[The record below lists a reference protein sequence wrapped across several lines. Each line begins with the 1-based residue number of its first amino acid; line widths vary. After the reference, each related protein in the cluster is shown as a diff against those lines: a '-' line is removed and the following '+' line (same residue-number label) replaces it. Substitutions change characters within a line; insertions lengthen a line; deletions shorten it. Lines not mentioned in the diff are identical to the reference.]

1 MWLGYQAGST
11 LLAYPDQH
19 GARLG
24 RWLGWAAL
32 TGVAGAALCGAS
44 QEDGLIPINK
54 VMHSNIG
61 GQTSGT
67 KHGRM

>member
-19 GARLG
+19 RARLG

-32 TGVAGAALCGAS
+32 TGAAGAALCGAS

-54 VMHSNIG
+54 VMLSIIV

-67 KHGRM
+67 RNGWM